1 MQRCL
6 FETSVT
12 LKFSATAFEGKETR
26 KRLLICV
33 LGWRPAQSSGFFV
46 ISSHSGSVPGWPL
59 APATVRQAYRRIVYW
74 LIPTHVT
81 FGRGHH

>member
-26 KRLLICV
+26 KRLLIYV

-46 ISSHSGSVPGWPL
+46 YFQSLRFGPWLATGSCHCEAGIPPNRVL
-59 APATVRQAYRRIVYW
+59 AHPNPRDLW
-74 LIPTHVT
+74 
-81 FGRGHH
+81 